1 MKTESLAQC
10 DWTAFFDQ
18 LSKSI
23 VGKHARI
30 EVRSLE
36 IGSQVEV
43 DDLQLFGVTYDPKSD
58 LIEVAMDGLDH
69 MIRGPKEVKIIRGEK
84 GVEAIDIVNRDGQEQ
99 LLKLC
104 EPLQLSP
111 PK

>member
-1 MKTESLAQC
+1 MKPESLAQGE
-10 DWTAFFDQ
+10 WKSFFDR

-23 VGKHARI
+23 DGKHVRI

-43 DDLQLFGVTYDPKSD
+43 DDLQLFGVTYDPKGD

-69 MIRGPKEVKIIRGEK
+69 MIRGPKEIEIIRGAK
-84 GVEAIDIVNRDGQEQ
+84 GVEAINIVNRDGQEQ
-99 LLKLC
+99 LVKLC
-104 EPLQLSP
+104 EPLQLSL